1 MRSKASLG
9 RRGFRRIASLEI
21 LTKILRRILNY
32 LLVMGYLTFKFA
44 RFLQKDHLSFKNFEG
59 NSFEKC

>member
-1 MRSKASLG
+1 MRSITSLYG
-9 RRGFRRIASLEI
+9 AVNIWIASLEI

-32 LLVMGYLTFKFA
+32 LLVMGYLTLKFA

-59 NSFEKC
+59 NSLENC